1 MKNSIIKVS
10 IIIPIYNSQ
19 KYLRR
24 CLDSILVHQIKE
36 IEVIMVDD
44 GSTDASANICRE
56 YEQMDYRFVYCYQK
70 KKGVSAARNR
80 GISIAKGEYIAFVD
94 SDDTVEK
101 NMFEKMYCSAKDN
114 NSDICIC
121 DYYRVIGSER
131 LPVTDSLK
139 GGLYLNDSIN
149 LLNPIFGMIS
159 DKGDIRCDNSD
170 VWRRIFKRT
179 FVTENRLMFSE
190 DISHAEDTLF
200 TIQATACAGSVYYLK
215 DHRLYN
221 HYYNPNSLCTRYDQR
236 YIGERLDYFKMI
248 NDFLNNNNIILSRN
262 ALNCFYYRNID
273 NSFSHVALGFSENWA
288 AYSCKEYRRIVND
301 EYVEKA
307 VSEIPDRLNTYWKTM
322 LNLTKNKKA
331 HALYRFYK
339 KKEKN
344 TLKRRIKRFIRK
356 LLIKMH
362 VLPKRNY

>member
-24 CLDSILVHQIKE
+24 CLDSILVQQIKE

-44 GSTDASANICRE
+44 GSTDASAEICME
-56 YEQMDYRFVYCYQK
+56 YKQKDYRFAYSYKK

-131 LPVTDSLK
+131 LPVTDSIK
-139 GGLYLNDSIN
+139 SGLYLNDCIN
-149 LLNPIFGMIS
+149 LLNSIFGMIS

-179 FVTENRLMFSE
+179 FVTENRLMFNE